1 VNCRTKKFSRFLCL
15 DRVTRNIDF
24 AVHWVRMLDTRSG
37 AHLVRTTSATKVI
50 RETNFAGIAPA
61 ARGKVRDIY
70 DLGDRLLIVATDRL
84 SAFDVVMPTPIPDK
98 GRVLTQ
104 LSLFWFDL
112 LRNVIPN
119 HVLSSTQFP
128 SPFDRFVEDLAGR
141 SMVVRKTQPLPIEC
155 VARGYLSGSGW
166 KEYRSAGEVC
176 GIALPSGLKESDKLQ
191 EPIFTPSTK
200 ATKGHDENIPFERA
214 AEILGQPLADEVR
227 SVTLE
232 LYRRAAVYAE
242 PRGILLADTKFE
254 FGQLDGELIWI
265 DEALTPD
272 SSRFWPAAQY
282 KPGGPQPSFDK
293 QFVRDYLERIQWP
306 KSPPGPELP
315 PDVVAGTRAKYR
327 EAYRILVGR
336 DLD

>member
-1 VNCRTKKFSRFLCL
+1 MS
-15 DRVTRNIDF
+15 
-24 AVHWVRMLDTRSG
+24 
-37 AHLVRTTSATKVI
+37 TTSETKVI
-50 RETNFAGIAPA
+50 RETNFTGIAPA

-104 LSLFWFDL
+104 LSLFWFEL
-112 LRNVIPN
+112 LHDVIPN
-119 HVLSSTQFP
+119 HVLSATQFP
-128 SPFDRFVEDLAGR
+128 SPFDRYAEDLASR

-166 KEYRSAGEVC
+166 KEYRATGKVC
-176 GIALPSGLKESDKLQ
+176 GIALPSGLKESDKLP

-200 ATKGHDENIPFERA
+200 ATKGHDENIPFGRA
-214 AEILGQPLADEVR
+214 AEILGQPLADQVR

-232 LYRRAAVYAE
+232 LYRRAAAYAE

-282 KPGGPQPSFDK
+282 NPGGPQPSFDK
-293 QFVRDYLERIQWP
+293 QFVRDYLERIHWP
-306 KSPPGPELP
+306 KSPPGPVLP
-315 PDVVAGTRAKYR
+315 PDVVAGTRVKYR